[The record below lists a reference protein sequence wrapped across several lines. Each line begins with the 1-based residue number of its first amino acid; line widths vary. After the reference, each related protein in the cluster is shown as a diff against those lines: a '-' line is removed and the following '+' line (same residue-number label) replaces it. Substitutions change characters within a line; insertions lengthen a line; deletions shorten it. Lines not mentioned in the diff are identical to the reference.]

1 MNPRLRLATL
11 PTPIEFLPHLS
22 AKLNGVHV
30 WVKRDDLTGIAFGG
44 NKIRKLE
51 FILADAL
58 AHGAKTLIT
67 VGAAQSNHCRLTAAL
82 AARLGLDC
90 ILVLSGDPSAPR
102 GGNLLLDELLGAEI
116 VWTTKTD
123 RDSTLHKKF
132 AEAWEDG
139 RRPHLIPLGASTSVG
154 TLGYADAFQEFLT
167 QNVDVDWIL
176 IASSSGGTQAG
187 LALGAYL
194 SNWNGKILGI
204 SIDQKEED
212 LKKRVADLATEAA
225 ERLGKKAT
233 VSPDE
238 IHVNADYLGEGYGVL
253 GAIEKNAIRRFA
265 QDEGLFLDPV
275 YTGRAGAGLIDLVN
289 KGTIKPGERVLFWHT
304 GGTPALFA
312 PAYQNLLLNKNQ
324 G

>member
-11 PTPIEFLPHLS
+11 PTPIKFLPHLS